1 MRELVLNVQKAPRL
15 FRDEQSW
22 GFLSSCCTVTNMRK
36 KRGKLQEDEVRYI
49 ESILDEDIMEALGEL
64 ESNNRLYLHG
74 MFEQVTA
81 LVDYVKSQ
89 RQEF

>member
-1 MRELVLNVQKAPRL
+1 
-15 FRDEQSW
+15 
-22 GFLSSCCTVTNMRK
+22 MRK

-49 ESILDEDIMEALGEL
+49 EGILDEALDFCTETKSEKERPATASYEDIMEALGEL

-74 MFEQVTA
+74 MFEQVIA
-81 LVDYVKSQ
+81 FVDYIKSQ